1 MGLYSGGL
9 IIGRIF
15 AFEIWRAYVRESLF
29 SEGLVI
35 GILRHT
41 VVECKKNF
49 DHTAEPQETS
59 SCREQFEC
67 GGMGKCGGYFWP
79 VWGLIDFSET
89 PKITSRDWIRRNKN
103 AVNKQFSQRKALYYG
118 CARKTT
124 QPYYARFKPG

>member
-1 MGLYSGGL
+1 MGLYPGGL

-59 SCREQFEC
+59 SCREQFESD
-67 GGMGKCGGYFWP
+67 GMGLLSRGFL
-79 VWGLIDFSET
+79 VVNVEVIFGLVG
-89 PKITSRDWIRRNKN
+89 
-103 AVNKQFSQRKALYYG
+103 A
-118 CARKTT
+118 
-124 QPYYARFKPG
+124 